1 MSDDRTLEE
10 DDDALSNSNAGIGSD
25 IDNGVAPPP
34 LSATSSTIVAANFP
48 LQGPNDQ
55 ARRTVIVAPGIG
67 GPNDDGNNTTRKLTG
82 ILDEKMMTLM
92 ISTNSHAR
100 FYL

>member
-1 MSDDRTLEE
+1 MSEY
-10 DDDALSNSNAGIGSD
+10 DDDARSNSNAEND
-25 IDNGVAPPP
+25 LNNGKDVPTPPP
-34 LSATSSTIVAANFP
+34 SVASEPSVVANFP
-48 LQGPNDQ
+48 LQGPSNQ
-55 ARRTVIVAPGIG
+55 ARRTVIVAPDNG

>member
-1 MSDDRTLEE
+1 MSE
-10 DDDALSNSNAGIGSD
+10 DDDDARSNSNAGND
-25 IDNGVAPPP
+25 LNNGNDVPPPP
-34 LSATSSTIVAANFP
+34 LSVASDASVAANFP
-48 LQGPNDQ
+48 LQGPTNQ